1 VTSRATEIQTLI
13 AEIDNLLAN
22 KGKRLS
28 RVLSPQQGQE
38 PKLVLE
44 RIRSFLVNLVENE
57 PQSGSAAQLTPL
69 LARYIGSG
77 DESLPSTEAASSGY
91 FMAEDDSFGGIAPQT
106 SLSQNPSSQLNNPAH
121 EISTLMEPIKVELRS
136 LLEERKNLVEEI
148 RQLEQQRLHN
158 YSLVQQMATQEQ
170 AIAEFLQVL
179 ANRVGENPPQAANLV
194 SVLKS
199 SHVPSLSPASPES
212 EQQVERLS
220 QLAGE
225 LDQKLIALDGTVNI
239 VFEALQRN
247 VHTYHDSLSEAME
260 RMRDRGS
267 QGEQLLKDFID
278 NLIQQLQSLPAIDNY
293 SVGSKNVPEFSG
305 TAKHPSSRQANI
317 SQSTPLV
324 EKVIKKSVGKSGDIS
339 TTELPDIDPGLL
351 EDSNVTPDLDALLL
365 ELSQDTTTSQQSLA
379 SFAPTQANQKSELIS
394 KQELNQ
400 PSQNQTP
407 SEFATLTGQ
416 KLTPPSV
423 SPQNRADEVDRLY
436 ASLFIQDGETNP
448 NPLIVA
454 KQLNRNPIG
463 VSQDL
468 STPTITDLAITDD
481 LNAST
486 SQFSPTPSQEQI
498 NQEQINQEQINQEQI
513 NQEQAEA
520 TFEQTNEQI
529 NLDASF
535 APSFEM
541 SEQVDS
547 NRVDNITD
555 TENPANPAISLIN
568 NETNTNDENI
578 ILEVAT
584 QDSVNEASNGQEIVF
599 ETTLQDTSISSDNEA
614 ATSVNVESIIVEN
627 LENSENAEN
636 VENSDITTGFISDP
650 WFDASDAGLLNL
662 QEFEPQNLDNTVS
675 RQTND
680 AWQAFVS
687 SEPTTNTTLN
697 LEEVT
702 ASDTITVLTD
712 LMFVDD
718 ENTVESLD
726 ISDIRETEV
735 KPIEAAIKIELEN
748 PTSSEN
754 VTTNYI
760 TASPQEVLLSKAT
773 AEIDAAMPNIFLDEE
788 QLQQLDRDL
797 ENFDSEQNIF
807 ASASPNPVAE
817 AQLDIFSDESPT
829 NPDIEDAEIN
839 IPNLNISVSDEA
851 IVENLDLDVSSSEA
865 PVIQAETEIK
875 PEIKPEIETEVN
887 QNIEI
892 AANGSA
898 NNLVDSENNLSPNN
912 LSTTNLIHISGLI
925 GNTDLPI
932 NTQDSAWYLGID
944 LGTTGISAALLNCSK
959 TEVYPLYWS
968 VETENNTNG
977 VKRSFRLPAEVYL
990 PATAGKPIGSNQE
1003 ETSSPTPQHLFSAEL
1018 KPYLQVALAYRSDYQ
1033 ARSTPISEDTTG
1045 IETPQPPLKWE
1056 PVLQLNEVATVPLVW
1071 MVRSLSKLLL
1081 TLKSDRNSTTL
1092 GLTATAMGLNPE
1104 NFASAI
1110 DNLAGVICSIPS
1122 NWSEQYRFNI
1132 REALLIG
1139 KIISH
1144 PQQVFFVEEA
1154 IATLLSELDGCNGEE
1169 VKLKS
1174 RTGSAKAKS
1183 SDHPLIG
1190 NTLIMNIGASSTEM
1204 ALVDIP
1210 DHLIELTHNDF
1221 MLHSFAYG
1229 GKSIEQ
1235 DIICQLLLPP
1245 KWRQSSS
1252 IKQEEKETGSSNPWN
1267 WQPSI
1272 QGLENTRLSSL
1283 QWEELTLP
1291 RPGEPDTSERIRL
1304 QQRLESSLLGQALLD
1319 AATAMKLILQHQ
1331 ESFSLQLADQSWTL
1345 QRRDLES
1352 QIFVP
1357 FVRRLNREL
1366 NRLLVA
1372 RGIPTEA
1379 INQAILS
1386 GGVASLAA
1394 VSRWLRQKLPN
1405 ARIIQDLYL
1414 GENGA
1419 PTCSRVAYGLCLLPL
1434 HPQVLEIPRQQ
1445 YTDYFLFT
1453 ELLKLLPEHALSFGE
1468 VVQLFEERGINTRSC
1483 QQRLLAFLEGELPAG
1498 LIPNSIDSL
1507 WLVQSSV
1514 ENPDYK
1520 AIASTPLFEKQGSLS
1535 YTPNTQQIQQLL
1547 RYLDAVKGST
1557 QQSLEEPYTVN
1568 FAVGVRE

>member
-1 VTSRATEIQTLI
+1 MTSRATEIQTLI

-44 RIRSFLVNLVENE
+44 RIRSFLIDLVENE
-57 PQSGSAAQLTPL
+57 TEGGSAAQLTPL
-69 LARYIGSG
+69 QARYIVRDGSLSG
-77 DESLPSTEAASSGY
+77 SSGY
-91 FMAEDDSFGGIAPQT
+91 FMAEDDSFGGIAPQA
-106 SLSQNPSSQLNNPAH
+106 SLPQNPSSQLNNPVH
-121 EISTLMEPIKVELRS
+121 EISTLIEPLKVELRS
-136 LLEERKNLVEEI
+136 LLEERQNLVEEI

-194 SVLKS
+194 SILKS
-199 SHVPSLSPASPES
+199 SHVPSPSPVSAES
-212 EQQVERLS
+212 AQQVERLS
-220 QLAGE
+220 QLASE
-225 LDQKLIALDGTVNI
+225 LDRKLIALDGTVNI

-247 VHTYHDSLSEAME
+247 VHNHHDSLSEAMV
-260 RMRDRGS
+260 RMGDRGS
-267 QGEQLLKDFID
+267 QAEQLLKHFID
-278 NLIQQLQSLPAIDNY
+278 NLIQQLLSLPAIDNY
-293 SVGSKNVPEFSG
+293 NVGASAGSKDVQESNV
-305 TAKHPSSRQANI
+305 TAKRDKRNLIPEVSRTTSRQAKV
-317 SQSTPLV
+317 SQSTPIV
-324 EKVIKKSVGKSGDIS
+324 ENLIEKSVGKSTDIG
-339 TTELPDIDPGLL
+339 TTELPDIDTGLL
-351 EDSNVTPDLDALLL
+351 DDGNVTPDLDALLL
-365 ELSQDTTTSQQSLA
+365 ELSQDSTTSQQSLA
-379 SFAPTQANQKSELIS
+379 SFSPPQVNQESQLIS
-394 KQELNQ
+394 LQELNQ
-400 PSQNQTP
+400 
-407 SEFATLTGQ
+407 A
-416 KLTPPSV
+416 
-423 SPQNRADEVDRLY
+423 PQNRADEVDRLY

-454 KQLNRNPIG
+454 NQLNRNPIG
-463 VSQDL
+463 VTQDL
-468 STPTITDLAITDD
+468 SIPTVID

-486 SQFSPTPSQEQI
+486 SLFSPIPSQEQI
-498 NQEQINQEQINQEQI
+498 NLEEANFEQID
-513 NQEQAEA
+513 
-520 TFEQTNEQI
+520 
-529 NLDASF
+529 LDS
-535 APSFEM
+535 SFEI

-547 NRVDNITD
+547 NQFNDITD
-555 TENPANPAISLIN
+555 AVSPVTSFINPETIIN
-568 NETNTNDENI
+568 DHASNV
-578 ILEVAT
+578 ILDGIT
-584 QDSVNEASNGQEIVF
+584 QDSIREASNGEEIAS
-599 ETTLQDTSISSDNEA
+599 ETTLQDTTISSDVELI
-614 ATSVNVESIIVEN
+614 SIENV
-627 LENSENAEN
+627 ENSENAEN
-636 VENSDITTGFISDP
+636 TENQDENQDIKSGFVSDP
-650 WFDASDAGLLNL
+650 WFDGNDAGLLNL
-662 QEFEPQNLDNTVS
+662 QDLQSQNLDTQNLDTMVS
-675 RQTND
+675 GQTND
-680 AWQAFVS
+680 AWQAFFGN
-687 SEPTTNTTLN
+687 EITANTTLN
-697 LEEVT
+697 QEEPT
-702 ASDTITVLTD
+702 DSDRITVLTD
-712 LMFVDD
+712 LIFVDAED
-718 ENTVESLD
+718 AIASSD
-726 ISDIRETEV
+726 ISNISETEP
-735 KPIEAAIKIELEN
+735 KPIEAEN
-748 PTSSEN
+748 PTASEN

-760 TASPQEVLLSKAT
+760 TASPQEILLSKAT
-773 AEIDAAMPNIFLDEE
+773 AEIDAAMPNISLDEE

-797 ENFDSEQNIF
+797 ANFDSEQNIF
-807 ASASPNPVAE
+807 ASASSNSVVE
-817 AQLDIFSDESPT
+817 AQPDIFFNELPN
-829 NPDIEDAEIN
+829 NPNIEDSEIN
-839 IPNLNISVSDEA
+839 IPNLNIPDEA
-851 IVENLDLDVSSSEA
+851 SVENANFGISLDVSPDVSPDITTNASLDISTNASPDISPDISPDVSLNEA
-865 PVIQAETEIK
+865 PVAEAGTEIK
-875 PEIKPEIETEVN
+875 PEIKPELETEDN

-892 AANGSA
+892 TANGSA
-898 NNLVDSENNLSPNN
+898 NDLVDSENNLSTNN
-912 LSTTNLIHISGLI
+912 LTTNNLIPISGLI

-944 LGTTGISAALLNCSK
+944 LGTTGISAALLNRST

-968 VETENNTNG
+968 AETENSTNG

-990 PATAGKPIGSNQE
+990 PATAGKPIGDNQE
-1003 ETSSPTPQHLFSAEL
+1003 TTASEASSPTPQHLFSAEL
-1018 KPYLQVALAYRSDYQ
+1018 KPYLQLALAYRSDYL
-1033 ARSTPISEDTTG
+1033 ARTTPIRQDTTAIG
-1045 IETPQPPLKWE
+1045 TPQPQLKWE

-1092 GLTATAMGLNPE
+1092 GLAATAMGLNPE
-1104 NFASAI
+1104 NFANAI
-1110 DNLAGVICSIPS
+1110 DNLAGVICSVPS

-1132 REALLIG
+1132 REALLIS

-1183 SDHPLIG
+1183 SDYPLIG

-1210 DHLIELTHNDF
+1210 DHLIELTHSDF

-1245 KWRQSSS
+1245 KWRQSNS
-1252 IKQEEKETGSSNPWN
+1252 IKLSDKEAVSSNPWN

-1291 RPGEPDTSERIRL
+1291 RPGEPDGSERIRL

-1352 QIFVP
+1352 QVFVP

-1386 GGVASLAA
+1386 GGVASLGA

-1453 ELLKLLPEHALSFGE
+1453 ELLKVLPERALSFGE

-1514 ENPDYK
+1514 ENPDYR

-1535 YTPNTQQIQQLL
+1535 YVPNTQQIQQLL

-1568 FAVGVRE
+1568 FAVGARE

>member
-13 AEIDNLLAN
+13 AEIDNLLVN

-44 RIRSFLVNLVENE
+44 RIRNFLVNLVENE
-57 PQSGSAAQLTPL
+57 TEAGNAAQLTPL
-69 LARYIGSG
+69 LARYIGSDG
-77 DESLPSTEAASSGY
+77 SSLPSKEGSSPGY
-91 FMAEDDSFGGIAPQT
+91 FMAEDESWGGIAPQA
-106 SLSQNPSSQLNNPAH
+106 SLPQNNPAR
-121 EISTLMEPIKVELRS
+121 EISTLMEPLKVELRS
-136 LLEERKNLVEEI
+136 LLAERKNLVEEI

-199 SHVPSLSPASPES
+199 SHVPSPSPES

-267 QGEQLLKDFID
+267 QGEQLLKDLID

-293 SVGSKNVPEFSG
+293 SVGSAVGSKNVQDFSG
-305 TAKHPSSRQANI
+305 TAKRDVLKEPLRERNTSRQAKI
-317 SQSTPLV
+317 SQSTPIA
-324 EKVIKKSVGKSGDIS
+324 EKVVEKSGDIS
-339 TTELPDIDPGLL
+339 TNELPDIDPGLL
-351 EDSNVTPDLDALLL
+351 DDSNVTPDLDALLL

-379 SFAPTQANQKSELIS
+379 SFAPPQANQESELIS

-400 PSQNQTP
+400 PS
-407 SEFATLTGQ
+407 
-416 KLTPPSV
+416 
-423 SPQNRADEVDRLY
+423 QNRADEVDRLY

-448 NPLIVA
+448 NPLIVVN
-454 KQLNRNPIG
+454 QLNRNPIG
-463 VSQDL
+463 VTQDL
-468 STPTITDLAITDD
+468 STPAVTDLTVTD
-481 LNAST
+481 LNIST
-486 SQFSPTPSQEQI
+486 SFSPTPSQA
-498 NQEQINQEQINQEQI
+498 QINQEQINQEQI

-520 TFEQTNEQI
+520 TFEEIDLNS
-529 NLDASF
+529 SF
-535 APSFEM
+535 DPNFDPSFDSNFDPSFHI

-547 NRVDNITD
+547 HQTNNISGVV
-555 TENPANPAISLIN
+555 NPETSLIN
-568 NETNTNDENI
+568 PGTIINDENI
-578 ILEVAT
+578 TLDTEN
-584 QDSVNEASNGQEIVF
+584 QDSISEVSTAQEIVP
-599 ETTLQDTSISSDNEA
+599 ETSLQDTTISSDNEA
-614 ATSVNVESIIVEN
+614 TTSVNAESILVEN
-627 LENSENAEN
+627 LENIDNAEN
-636 VENSDITTGFISDP
+636 VENPDITTGFISDP
-650 WFDASDAGLLNL
+650 WFDGGDAGLLNL
-662 QEFEPQNLDNTVS
+662 QDFESQNLDHTVS
-675 RQTND
+675 GQTND

-687 SEPTTNTTLN
+687 RESTANTTLN
-697 LEEVT
+697 LEEPT

-712 LMFVDD
+712 LMFADD
-718 ENTVESLD
+718 ENTFESSD
-726 ISDIRETEV
+726 ISDISETEV

-773 AEIDAAMPNIFLDEE
+773 AEIDAAMPNISLDEE
-788 QLQQLDRDL
+788 QLQQLNRDL
-797 ENFDSEQNIF
+797 DNFDSEQNLF
-807 ASASPNPVAE
+807 ASASPNSVVK
-817 AQLDIFSDESPT
+817 AQPDIFSEPPS
-829 NPDIEDAEIN
+829 NPDIENSEIN
-839 IPNLNISVSDEA
+839 IPNLNISDEVS
-851 IVENLDLDVSSSEA
+851 VENADFDVSSSEA
-865 PVIQAETEIK
+865 AAVFEAE
-875 PEIKPEIETEVN
+875 PEIEPKLEPEIEPKLELEIEPKLELELEPKIEPKLEPEIN

-892 AANGSA
+892 TANDST
-898 NNLVDSENNLSPNN
+898 NDLVNSENNLSPNN
-912 LSTTNLIHISGLI
+912 LIPISGSI
-925 GNTDLPI
+925 DNTDLPI

-944 LGTTGISAALLNCSK
+944 LGTTGISAALLNRST

-968 VETENNTNG
+968 TETENSANG

-990 PATAGKPIGSNQE
+990 PATAGKPIGDNQQ

-1018 KPYLQVALAYRSDYQ
+1018 KPYLQVALAYRSDYL
-1033 ARSTPISEDTTG
+1033 ARTTPISEDTTA

-1210 DHLIELTHNDF
+1210 DHLIELTHSDF

-1229 GKSIEQ
+1229 GKSLEQ

-1252 IKQEEKETGSSNPWN
+1252 IKQEDKEAGSSNSFQ

-1272 QGLENTRLSSL
+1272 QGLEKTRLSSL

-1352 QIFVP
+1352 QVFVP

-1386 GGVASLAA
+1386 GGVASLGA

-1453 ELLKLLPEHALSFGE
+1453 ELLKVLPEKALSFGE

-1535 YTPNTQQIQQLL
+1535 YVSNTQQIQQLL

>member
-1 VTSRATEIQTLI
+1 MTSRATEIQTLI
-13 AEIDNLLAN
+13 AEIDNLLAS

-38 PKLVLE
+38 PKLILE
-44 RIRSFLVNLVENE
+44 RIRSFLVNLAENE
-57 PQSGSAAQLTPL
+57 SQDGNAAQLTPL
-69 LARYIGSG
+69 LARYIGS
-77 DESLPSTEAASSGY
+77 DEESLPSTEGVSPGY
-91 FMAEDDSFGGIAPQT
+91 FMTEDNSYGGYSGQEDA
-106 SLSQNPSSQLNNPAH
+106 SSQLSKPVR
-121 EISTLMEPIKVELRS
+121 EISTLIEPLKIELRS

-199 SHVPSLSPASPES
+199 SNVPSPTPGTPES
-212 EQQVERLS
+212 PQPVERLS
-220 QLAGE
+220 QLASE
-225 LDQKLIALDGTVNI
+225 LDRKLIALDGTVNI

-247 VHTYHDSLSEAME
+247 VHNYHDSLSEAMA

-267 QGEQLLKDFID
+267 QGEQLLKNFID
-278 NLIQQLQSLPAIDNY
+278 NLTQQLQSLPAIDNY
-293 SVGSKNVPEFSG
+293 GVGSGIGSKNIQESNS
-305 TAKHPSSRQANI
+305 TAKRDKQSLITEASRTTARQTKI
-317 SQSTPLV
+317 SQSTPIV
-324 EKVIKKSVGKSGDIS
+324 EKLIEKSGNTKSGDTS
-339 TTELPDIDPGLL
+339 TSELPDIDPGLL

-365 ELSQDTTTSQQSLA
+365 ELSQDTIAPQQSLG
-379 SFAPTQANQKSELIS
+379 SFIPPQANQKSEVPTQGLD
-394 KQELNQ
+394 
-400 PSQNQTP
+400 QT
-407 SEFATLTGQ
+407 
-416 KLTPPSV
+416 
-423 SPQNRADEVDRLY
+423 PQNRNDEVDLLY

-448 NPLIVA
+448 NPLLA
-454 KQLNRNPIG
+454 ANQLTRNPIG
-463 VSQDL
+463 VTQDL
-468 STPTITDLAITDD
+468 STSVTD

-486 SQFSPTPSQEQI
+486 SLFNPEQI
-498 NQEQINQEQINQEQI
+498 NPEQINSEQINPEQI
-513 NQEQAEA
+513 NPEQAEA
-520 TFEQTNEQI
+520 NFEQINEQI
-529 NLDASF
+529 ELAPTSFDSSLDLNPDRSK
-535 APSFEM
+535 
-541 SEQVDS
+541 QVDS
-547 NRVDNITD
+547 HRADDNN
-555 TENPANPAISLIN
+555 EVANLETSLIN
-568 NETNTNDENI
+568 HEPIINDENI
-578 ILEVAT
+578 ISDRTTQESSSEVSNRQEQLPEIISDIET
-584 QDSVNEASNGQEIVF
+584 TTSVVF
-599 ETTLQDTSISSDNEA
+599 ESTSI
-614 ATSVNVESIIVEN
+614 
-627 LENSENAEN
+627 ENAEN
-636 VENSDITTGFISDP
+636 PENQDITTGFAANP
-650 WFDASDAGLLNL
+650 WFDAADAGLLNL
-662 QEFEPQNLDNTVS
+662 QDFQSQDIDNTVS

-680 AWQAFVS
+680 AWQVFVS
-687 SEPTTNTTLN
+687 SEDTANTTLN
-697 LEEVT
+697 LEEPT
-702 ASDTITVLTD
+702 ANDTITVLTD
-712 LMFVDD
+712 LIFIDD
-718 ENTVESLD
+718 ENNVTSSN
-726 ISDIRETEV
+726 ISNPSETETQ
-735 KPIEAAIKIELEN
+735 PIPATITKESGN
-748 PTSSEN
+748 PASSEN
-754 VTTNYI
+754 ATTNYI

-773 AEIDAAMPNIFLDEE
+773 AEIDAAMPNIALDEE

-797 ENFDSEQNIF
+797 TNFDSEQNIF
-807 ASASPNPVAE
+807 ASVSPNAVAE
-817 AQLDIFSDESPT
+817 TQPDIFSEEQPT
-829 NPDIEDAEIN
+829 NLEIENSEIN
-839 IPNLNISVSDEA
+839 IPELNISDEA
-851 IVENLDLDVSSSEA
+851 SVENANLDVSSSEVTA
-865 PVIQAETEIK
+865 IDAETAFETEIETK
-875 PEIKPEIETEVN
+875 LEPEIEVEIETKLEPGVN
-887 QNIEI
+887 QKIEI
-892 AANGSA
+892 TVNDSA
-898 NNLVDSENNLSPNN
+898 NNLVDSENNPNTNN
-912 LSTTNLIHISGLI
+912 LTTNNLIPISGSI
-925 GNTDLPI
+925 DNPNLPI

-944 LGTTGISAALLNCSK
+944 LGTTGISAALLNRST

-968 VETENNTNG
+968 AEGENNTNG

-990 PATAGKPIGSNQE
+990 PPSAGTPIGDNQE
-1003 ETSSPTPQHLFSAEL
+1003 PTTAETSSPTTQHLFSAEL
-1018 KPYLQVALAYRSDYQ
+1018 KPYLQVALAYRSDYL
-1033 ARSTPISEDTTG
+1033 ARTTPTREDNTALETT
-1045 IETPQPPLKWE
+1045 QPPLKWE
-1056 PVLQLNEVATVPLVW
+1056 PVLKLNEVATVPLVW

-1122 NWSEQYRFNI
+1122 KWSEQYRFNI

-1139 KIISH
+1139 KIVSH

-1183 SDHPLIG
+1183 SDYPVIG

-1210 DHLIELTHNDF
+1210 DHLIELTHSDF

-1229 GKSIEQ
+1229 GKSLEQ
-1235 DIICQLLLPP
+1235 DIVCQLLLPP

-1252 IKQEEKETGSSNPWN
+1252 IKQEDKETATNNPWH

-1291 RPGEPDTSERIRL
+1291 RPGEPDTTERIQL

-1319 AATAMKLILQHQ
+1319 AAAAIKLILQHQ
-1331 ESFSLQLADQSWTL
+1331 EAFSFQLADQSWTL

-1352 QIFVP
+1352 QVFVP

-1379 INQAILS
+1379 INQAILT
-1386 GGVASLAA
+1386 GGVASLGA

-1453 ELLKLLPEHALSFGE
+1453 ELLKVLPERALSFGE

-1535 YTPNTQQIQQLL
+1535 YLSNTQQIQQLL

>member
-28 RVLSPQQGQE
+28 RVLSNQGQE
-38 PKLVLE
+38 PKPLLE

-57 PQSGSAAQLTPL
+57 AQDGNAAQLTPL
-69 LARYIGSG
+69 LARYIGSD
-77 DESLPSTEAASSGY
+77 DEPLPSAEGASPGY
-91 FMAEDDSFGGIAPQT
+91 FMAEDDSFAGNVSQSSLPQN
-106 SLSQNPSSQLNNPAH
+106 SSPQLSNAVS
-121 EISTLMEPIKVELRS
+121 EISTLIEPLKVELRS

-179 ANRVGENPPQAANLV
+179 ANRVNENPTQSANLV
-194 SVLKS
+194 SILKS
-199 SHVPSLSPASPES
+199 SNTPSLDTSSTES
-212 EQQVERLS
+212 AQQAERLS

-267 QGEQLLKDFID
+267 EGELLLKSFID
-278 NLIQQLQSLPAIDNY
+278 NLIQQLESLPTINNY
-293 SVGSKNVPEFSG
+293 SVISKGIQESNG
-305 TAKHPSSRQANI
+305 TAKRNPSSESLVSDNPNPKSIRERSNSRQAKT
-317 SQSTPLV
+317 SQSIP
-324 EKVIKKSVGKSGDIS
+324 IAGKSSDTS

-351 EDSNVTPDLDALLL
+351 EDSNVTPDLDALLW
-365 ELSQDTTTSQQSLA
+365 ELSQDTTTSQQSLV
-379 SFAPTQANQKSELIS
+379 SFTPPSANQKSESVSEL
-394 KQELNQ
+394 QLNQ
-400 PSQNQTP
+400 VPENQVP
-407 SEFATLTGQ
+407 ENQ
-416 KLTPPSV
+416 V
-423 SPQNRADEVDRLY
+423 PQNRDDEVDRLY
-436 ASLFIQDGETNP
+436 ASLFSRDGETNP
-448 NPLIVA
+448 NLLIIA
-454 KQLNRNPIG
+454 NQLTRNPIG
-463 VSQDL
+463 VTQDL
-468 STPTITDLAITDD
+468 STPTATD

-486 SQFSPTPSQEQI
+486 SPLNQTPI
-498 NQEQINQEQINQEQI
+498 
-513 NQEQAEA
+513 
-520 TFEQTNEQI
+520 
-529 NLDASF
+529 
-535 APSFEM
+535 
-541 SEQVDS
+541 
-547 NRVDNITD
+547 
-555 TENPANPAISLIN
+555 
-568 NETNTNDENI
+568 
-578 ILEVAT
+578 
-584 QDSVNEASNGQEIVF
+584 QEIVN
-599 ETTLQDTSISSDNEA
+599 QDG
-614 ATSVNVESIIVEN
+614 V
-627 LENSENAEN
+627 ENAEN
-636 VENSDITTGFISDP
+636 RDITTGFISDP
-650 WFDASDAGLLNL
+650 WFDDADAGLLNL
-662 QEFEPQNLDNTVS
+662 QDLQSQNLDNTVS
-675 RQTND
+675 RKTSD
-680 AWQAFVS
+680 AWQAFIS
-687 SEPTTNTTLN
+687 SEATANTTLN
-697 LEEVT
+697 LEGPT
-702 ASDTITVLTD
+702 ASDTITALTD
-712 LMFVDD
+712 LIFVDD
-718 ENTVESLD
+718 ENAVPASN
-726 ISDIRETEV
+726 INETEPQ
-735 KPIEAAIKIELEN
+735 PIEATIKTESEN
-748 PTSSEN
+748 PAASEN
-754 VTTNYI
+754 VTINYI
-760 TASPQEVLLSKAT
+760 TASPQEILLSKAT
-773 AEIDAAMPNIFLDEE
+773 AEIDAGMPDISLDEE

-807 ASASPNPVAE
+807 ASASPNKLVT
-817 AQLDIFSDESPT
+817 AQPDDIFSEPPS
-829 NPDIEDAEIN
+829 NPDVKVSEID
-839 IPNLNISVSDEA
+839 IPNLNISDEA
-851 IVENLDLDVSSSEA
+851 SVGNTDLDVSPNAA
-865 PVIQAETEIK
+865 PVVEDETEL
-875 PEIKPEIETEVN
+875 ETEDN

-892 AANGSA
+892 AANSSP
-898 NNLVDSENNLSPNN
+898 NNLVDETDNLIANN
-912 LSTTNLIHISGLI
+912 LSTNNLIPVSGSI
-925 GNTDLPI
+925 DNTDLPI
-932 NTQDSAWYLGID
+932 NTQDSPWYLGID
-944 LGTTGISAALLNCSK
+944 LGTTGISAALLNRST

-968 VETENNTNG
+968 AAGENVTSG
-977 VKRSFRLPAEVYL
+977 MKSSFRLPAEVYL
-990 PATAGKPIGSNQE
+990 PATAGTPIGDNQ
-1003 ETSSPTPQHLFSAEL
+1003 ETSSPTHQNLFSAEL
-1018 KPYLQVALAYRSDYQ
+1018 KPYLQVALAYRSDYL
-1033 ARSTPISEDTTG
+1033 ARTTPITEENTPHETT
-1045 IETPQPPLKWE
+1045 QPPLKWE

-1092 GLTATAMGLNPE
+1092 GLTANAMGLTPE
-1104 NFASAI
+1104 NFASVI
-1110 DNLAGVICSIPS
+1110 DNLAGVIFSCPS
-1122 NWSEQYRFNI
+1122 NCSEQYRFNI

-1139 KIISH
+1139 KIITH

-1169 VKLKS
+1169 VTLKS

-1183 SDHPLIG
+1183 SDHPPIG

-1210 DHLIELTHNDF
+1210 DRLIELTHSDF
-1221 MLHSFAYG
+1221 MLHSFVYG
-1229 GKSIEQ
+1229 GKSLEQ

-1252 IKQEEKETGSSNPWN
+1252 IQQEEKEVVSSNPWY

-1272 QGLENTRLSSL
+1272 QGLEKTRLSSL

-1291 RPGEPDTSERIRL
+1291 RPGEPDTTERIRL

-1319 AATAMKLILQHQ
+1319 AAAAMKLVLQHQ
-1331 ESFSLQLADQSWTL
+1331 ESFSLQLADQSWIL

-1352 QIFVP
+1352 QVFVP

-1379 INQAILS
+1379 INQAILT
-1386 GGVASLAA
+1386 GGVASLGA

-1453 ELLKLLPEHALSFGE
+1453 ELLKLVPERALSFGE

-1483 QQRLLAFLEGELPAG
+1483 QQRLLAFLEGEIPDG
-1498 LIPNSIDSL
+1498 LIPNNINSL
-1507 WLVQSSV
+1507 WLVKSSI

-1535 YTPNTQQIQQLL
+1535 YLSNTKQIQQMR
-1547 RYLDAVKGST
+1547 RYLDAVKSST